1 MTDALEPL
9 KGLFHRVR
17 GSVSRRRLAD
27 GSGLRIVREP
37 QNAEIEF
44 VAMAHPATKTS
55 LLTMTIASSPS
66 MALVERA
73 SGPG

>member
-37 QNAEIEF
+37 QDADIEF
-44 VAMAHPATKTS
+44 VAEPS
-55 LLTMTIASSPS
+55 LCRCQRRPC
-66 MALVERA
+66 
-73 SGPG
+73 